1 MRLKLDFERLRD
13 ATRVNLPGGVE
24 AARSFKKNVLGGYV
38 RALERI
44 DPQVAAN
51 ILGAQREFFAAGKA
65 FFEAEMNH
73 AARAEEKF
81 RAKVVHP
88 TVVPV
93 TTD

>member
-1 MRLKLDFERLRD
+1 MRLKLDFEQLRD
-13 ATRVNLPGGVE
+13 ATRVHLPNGVE
-24 AARSFKKNVLGGYV
+24 AAKSFKKNVLGGYV
-38 RALERI
+38 RALGHI

-65 FFEAEMNH
+65 FFEAEMKH

-88 TVVPV
+88 VVVAV